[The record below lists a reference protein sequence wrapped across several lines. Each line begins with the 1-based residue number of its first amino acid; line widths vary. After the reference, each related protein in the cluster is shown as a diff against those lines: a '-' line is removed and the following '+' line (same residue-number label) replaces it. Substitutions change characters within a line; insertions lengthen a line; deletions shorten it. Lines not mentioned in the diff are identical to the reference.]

1 MLLTLA
7 SDRKFLF
14 VGGKGGNGKTSV
26 SSALAMAR
34 ADDGARVL
42 LVSTDPAH
50 SLGYIWDRRL
60 SDTATR
66 VYRAEPGYVDAI
78 EIDPDATIKRHFDAV
93 HTTMLRMLP
102 ERLHS
107 PATQHLE
114 LAKTAPGS
122 HESAVLER
130 IAEVIEHA
138 DDYDLV
144 VFDTAP
150 SGHTLQ
156 LLALPERLTSWTE
169 TLLASRKRSESF
181 AAAARGIIGT
191 KDDEVSATDAQL
203 RRALIARRERFALM
217 SKVIVDQ
224 AATAFLIVTLAENLS
239 VAETVD
245 IARQLKR
252 LDIPVGAVIVNRRSP
267 ADAGRVLAAQRERE
281 DAYVEQLTKKVGG
294 VPIKE
299 LPLVARDLT
308 GIEALS
314 ELAGHL
320 AGVPNA

>member
-7 SDRKFLF
+7 RERRVLF
-14 VGGKGGNGKTSV
+14 IGGKGGNGKTSV

-50 SLGYIWDRRL
+50 SLGYVWDTRL

-66 VYRAEPGYVDAI
+66 VYGSGTGYVDGI
-78 EIDPDATIKRHFDAV
+78 EIDPAVTIKRHFSAV
-93 HTTMLRMLP
+93 QTTMLRMLP

-107 PATQHLE
+107 SATQHLE

-122 HESAVLER
+122 HEAAVLER
-130 IAEVIEHA
+130 IAEVLESSN
-138 DDYDLV
+138 DYDLV

-181 AAAARGIIGT
+181 AAAARGIVGT
-191 KDDEVSATDAQL
+191 EDEVSATDAQL

-217 SKVIVDQ
+217 SRTIVDHK
-224 AATAFLIVTLAENLS
+224 ATAFLIVTLAENLS

-245 IARQLKR
+245 IAGQLHR
-252 LDIPVGAVIVNRRSP
+252 LDISVGAVVVNRRSP
-267 ADAGRVLAAQRERE
+267 ADAGPILSGQRERE
-281 DAYVEQLTKKVGG
+281 AAYVDRLAAKLRG
-294 VPIKE
+294 VPLRE

-308 GIEALS
+308 GADALA
-314 ELAGHL
+314 ELAGHV
-320 AGVPNA
+320 AGLPNA